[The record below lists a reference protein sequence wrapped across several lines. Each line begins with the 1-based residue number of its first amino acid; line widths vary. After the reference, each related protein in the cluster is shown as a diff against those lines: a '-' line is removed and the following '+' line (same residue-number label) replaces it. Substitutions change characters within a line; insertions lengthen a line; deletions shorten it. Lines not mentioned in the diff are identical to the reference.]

1 MSFQFDQVVDRRAID
16 RINKWTWYPEDVLP
30 MWVADMDFLTPRPI
44 IRAIQ
49 TALKHGILGYE
60 LAGKVLLETVA
71 ARMEKLYSWKIS
83 PEMIVPL
90 PGIGAGLS
98 AFVRTASTPGEGVL
112 VQPPIFPP
120 FIQGV
125 SLLERASRQAELVQG
140 MRDGNLY
147 YEMDFGAFE
156 QAVHKWNTKVSVFL
170 LCNPHNPVGRAY
182 TQAELSRIAEICLEQ
197 DITICSD
204 EIHSEIL
211 LDGARHFP
219 IASLSPEIE
228 KKSVTLIGPGKSFNM
243 SGLFC
248 AFAVIPESGL
258 REKFQTELKRTA
270 LEVNNLGLVAARA
283 AYSGEC
289 DEWLLALRKYLQA
302 NRDLALAF
310 IKSELPDLQATAPE
324 ATYLLWLDCNTLIK
338 SGKITGIPAKFF
350 LETGKLA
357 LTDGGE
363 FGPGGQGFV
372 RLNFACPRLVLEEGL
387 VRMKKALA

>member
-44 IRAIQ
+44 IRAIH

-90 PGIGAGLS
+90 PGIGAGLN
-98 AFVRTASTPGEGVL
+98 AFVRTASAPGEGVL

-125 SLLERASRQAELVQG
+125 SLLERASRQAKLVQG

-147 YEMDFGAFE
+147 YQMDFAAFE
-156 QAVHKWNTKVSVFL
+156 QAIHTGDRRTSVFL

-248 AFAVIPESGL
+248 AFAIIPESGL
-258 REKFQTELKRTA
+258 REKFQTELKRSA

-324 ATYLLWLDCNTLIK
+324 ATFLLWLDGNTLIK
-338 SGKITGIPAKFF
+338 SGKITGTPAEFF